1 MKLSQITTV
10 LEQWAPGKLQESYDN
25 SGLIVGSP
33 NDEVQR
39 VLVSLD
45 CIEAV
50 VDEAIELGADMIIA
64 HHPIVFGGLKRFN
77 GSTYVERTVMKAIR
91 HGVAIYALH
100 TNLDSVFDGVNAQLC
115 KLLGV
120 EQKEVLHAKQAWLE
134 KLVCFVPH
142 AQAEKVRK
150 AMFEAG
156 AGHISDYEE
165 CSFNLQ
171 GEGTFL
177 PGEGTQPHLGRHGIR
192 HHEPETRIEMM
203 VSSNR
208 IQGVLSAMMAAHPYE
223 EVAYDHY
230 PLKNTSSRV
239 GAGMIGELPEA
250 MPLETF
256 FDHLKVQ
263 LSAKVVKHTA
273 SGNPLVKRIAV
284 CGGSG
289 FSLLPHAKRLGAD
302 LFITS
307 DVKYHQFFDAEGIV
321 LADIGHWESEHRTSE
336 LIVEYLTDK
345 FPKFAVHLSQIN
357 TNPVKYY

>member
-25 SGLIVGSP
+25 AGLIVGSP

-39 VLVSLD
+39 ALVSLD

-50 VDEAIELGADMIIA
+50 VDEAIECGADLIIA

-91 HGVAIYALH
+91 HGIAIYALH
-100 TNLDSVFDGVNAQLC
+100 TNLDSVSDGVNAHLC

-120 EQKEVLHAKQAWLE
+120 EPEGVLQPKKAWLE

-142 AQAEKVRK
+142 AQAEAVRK
-150 AMFEAG
+150 AMFVAG
-156 AGHISDYEE
+156 GGQISDYEE
-165 CSFNLQ
+165 CSFNLE
-171 GEGTFL
+171 GEGTFM
-177 PGEGTQPHLGRHGIR
+177 PGEGTQPHVGRHGIR
-192 HHEPETRIEMM
+192 HHEPETRIEMI
-203 VSSNR
+203 VSANR
-208 IQGVLSAMMAAHPYE
+208 MPQVLSAMVAAHPYE

-230 PLKNTSSRV
+230 PLKNTTSRV
-239 GAGMIGELPEA
+239 GSGMIGELPEA
-250 MPLETF
+250 MPLEDF
-256 FDHLKVQ
+256 FDRLKKQ
-263 LSAKVVKHTA
+263 LSAQVVKHTA
-273 SGNPLVKRIAV
+273 AGNPLVKRIAV

-289 FSLLPHAKRLGAD
+289 FFLLPQAKRMGAD

-336 LIVEYLTDK
+336 LIVEHLTDK